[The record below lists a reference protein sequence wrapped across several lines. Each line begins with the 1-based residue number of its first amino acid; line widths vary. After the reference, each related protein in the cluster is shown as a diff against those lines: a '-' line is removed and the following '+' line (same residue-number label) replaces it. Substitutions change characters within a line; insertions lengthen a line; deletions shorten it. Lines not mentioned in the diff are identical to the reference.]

1 MGVSAPKKH
10 THTPPEQEPE
20 VPAPSLAPSRSPSLD
35 SRTSPAVMNLL
46 WNRLLTLDQSPSLSK
61 LTRASS
67 SPTSL
72 VSSTLLLAV
81 RSSTTVSSLS
91 VTVLTP
97 LLAITGR
104 SRTLGAQP
112 GEKKDTSVWLRART
126 LAVSQPSHPTQL
138 AQARQLHLQLQLH
151 LLQVQLHQEPT
162 TKTLIPPAHA
172 WLTKLT
178 FPSRTSRDPSAPQ
191 LAVSSNHAHLIY
203 QLASPLNLSAL
214 LKMLPQTR
222 NT

>member
-138 AQARQLHLQLQLH
+138 AQARQLLP
-151 LLQVQLHQEPT
+151 QVQHHQEPT

-203 QLASPLNLSAL
+203 QLASPLNL
-214 LKMLPQTR
+214 
-222 NT
+222 